1 MTYPM
6 GSGLGL
12 RQEHLATLI
21 DDGVPDAIDF
31 LEIAPE
37 NWMAHGGR
45 KRQQLHALL
54 QQRPF
59 VAHGLSL
66 SIGSSDPLDEA
77 FVEDIA
83 RFLDK
88 HHIAL
93 YSEHL
98 SWCSANGHLYDLL
111 PLPFTEQ
118 AVEHVAQRVQR
129 VQHILGRRIALENTS
144 FYMAAPHSSM
154 DEASF
159 IRAVLETADCDLHL
173 DINNVFVNSVNFG
186 FDPYQYLQALPTER
200 IVYMHTAGH
209 FREAEDL
216 VIDTHGAEV
225 VDEVWRLLDFS
236 YQQFGIFPTLLERD
250 FNIPPLAELLPE
262 IQYIK
267 HLQQQVTAK
276 TAKLAP

>member
-1 MTYPM
+1 MTYPT

-12 RQEHLATLI
+12 RQEHLTTLI
-21 DDGVPDAIDF
+21 NDGVPDAIDF
-31 LEIAPE
+31 FEIAPE

-45 KRQQLHALL
+45 KRQQLNALL
-54 QQRPF
+54 KQRPF

-66 SIGSSDPLDEA
+66 SIGSSDPLDES
-77 FVEDIA
+77 FIEDIA
-83 RFLDK
+83 RFLDN
-88 HHIAL
+88 HHIDL

-118 AVEHVAQRVQR
+118 TVEHVAQRVQR
-129 VQHILGRRIALENTS
+129 VQQILGRRIALENTS

-159 IRAVLETADCDLHL
+159 IRAVIEAADCDLHL
-173 DINNVFVNSVNFG
+173 DINNVFVNSVNFS
-186 FDPYQYLQALPTER
+186 FDPYQYLMALPTER
-200 IVYMHTAGH
+200 IAYMHTAGH

-225 VDEVWRLLDFS
+225 TEDVWQLLDYS
-236 YQQFGIFPTLLERD
+236 YQHFGVFPTLVERD

-262 IQYIK
+262 VRHIK
-267 HLQQQVTAK
+267 YLQQRVTTK
-276 TAKLAP
+276 TAKCAP